1 MQPLSEDIRSV
12 MRQLQ
17 RKGRGDSG
25 SAADSG
31 STADG

>member
-1 MQPLSEDIRSV
+1 MQLREDIRSV

-25 SAADSG
+25 ITADSG